1 MKSTKLPSRIISPAS
16 GFTLV
21 ELMVA
26 LALGMLLAIAMS
38 FVYVA
43 SKRSFSRQQQL
54 SSLQQSVRTAFEYL
68 SSDTRMVGHVGC
80 YTGNPMTS
88 PTFNTTG
95 VSATDIGTNFAL
107 GVEGYDYKN
116 STVGAY
122 ALTSNAPTDE
132 TDSSNWETN
141 VSSSGINV
149 IPVWSIA
156 GVGNGLT
163 PGSDVLV
170 IRTVSGRPVRLAANA
185 NIGTGQSTLSIESG
199 AGGSAMCSDG
209 STAKVSGFCV
219 NSYGLVASCKQ
230 ARVFRVTSSTPSTPP
245 AAATLTLAAS
255 MGNDPLYTTDA
266 SEVFPMQTIAYYV
279 KRSSS
284 GTTTSLYRRV
294 FDGDHSDGLEQ
305 ELIEGVESLQLRYG
319 VDTSTT
325 SDGVVDRYVSAKGPL
340 GNATD
345 SVTDWSRVVAVRMGL
360 LVRSTNSVESDLGSM
375 ASGGIVNGVS
385 VTYPTSGSKYDRR
398 VFTTTMAVRNK
409 IAYF

>member
-1 MKSTKLPSRIISPAS
+1 
-16 GFTLV
+16 
-21 ELMVA
+21 
-26 LALGMLLAIAMS
+26 
-38 FVYVA
+38 
-43 SKRSFSRQQQL
+43 
-54 SSLQQSVRTAFEYL
+54 
-68 SSDTRMVGHVGC
+68 MVGHVGC
-80 YTGNPMTS
+80 YTGNPLT
-88 PTFNTTG
+88 PPAFNTTG
-95 VSATDIGTNFAL
+95 LSATDIATNFAI

-116 STVGAY
+116 STAGAY
-122 ALTSNAPTDE
+122 TLTSNAPTDE
-132 TDSSNWETN
+132 TDSGNWETN
-141 VSSSGINV
+141 VSSSNINV
-149 IPVWSIA
+149 IPVSSIA

-170 IRTVSGRPVRLAANA
+170 VRTVSGRPVRLAANA

-199 AGGSAMCSDG
+199 AGGSAKCSDG
-209 STAKVSGFCV
+209 STAKVSGFCA

-245 AAATLTLAAS
+245 AASTLTLAAS
-255 MGNDPLYTTDA
+255 MGSDPLYTADA

-325 SDGVVDRYVSAKGPL
+325 ADGVVDSYVSAKGPL

-375 ASGGIVNGVS
+375 ASSGIVNGVS